1 MQKSGGGDRRGCER
15 GNRLCPGGVVEGD
28 RMIMVQRLR
37 LMVQQCTLNIIT
49 TRDLYDIISNKMA
62 NGIG

>member
-1 MQKSGGGDRRGCER
+1 M
-15 GNRLCPGGVVEGD
+15 VEGD

-49 TRDLYDIISNKMA
+49 TRDLYDIIGNKMA
-62 NGIG
+62 NDIGKSLIRSSFPLLIAGQRVMQ